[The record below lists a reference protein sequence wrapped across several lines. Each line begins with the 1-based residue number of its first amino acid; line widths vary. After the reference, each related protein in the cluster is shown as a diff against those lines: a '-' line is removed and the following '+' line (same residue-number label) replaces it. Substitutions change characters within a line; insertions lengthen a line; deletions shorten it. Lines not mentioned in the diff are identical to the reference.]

1 MCLTITKY
9 KHCAL
14 LLSFLTNTAL
24 PACTSVFTLLP
35 YIGAMRGL
43 VDLWGPVSKNTVLLF
58 GFELTGANQ
67 ASRKDRL

>member
-43 VDLWGPVSKNTVLLF
+43 IDL
-58 GFELTGANQ
+58 
-67 ASRKDRL
+67 